1 MASKK
6 LKRAATVAAG
16 IGAAYL
22 ASQALGKKKPTT
34 AEAKGLKI
42 TRAKKFGESDEGQMA
57 RLDAAQQR
65 GLDITRSKPFAMS
78 DDASPATYEN
88 VPGTKFLSTPGGFTV
103 GAKGSGTSASPV
115 DESDYMSQ
123 NEGFGPMA
131 KKGKFIVKK
140 AKLGMF
146 GKVSKSESFPEY
158 KGTGD
163 RFTEEDIK
171 ASVAP
176 YLAAKNKK
184 GDRLTKADIKNAEAA
199 LKKGLPKPDITSTE
213 GSFVSGGS
221 VIARGNK
228 LARSKPTK
236 LF

>member
-22 ASQALGKKKPTT
+22 ASQALGKKKPAPTS

-57 RLDAAQQR
+57 RLDASVKK
-65 GLDITRSKPFAMS
+65 GLDITRSKPFEGS

-88 VPGTKFLSTPGGFTV
+88 VPASKFLSTPGGMGRVTTEQ
-103 GAKGSGTSASPV
+103 A
-115 DESDYMSQ
+115 DEMMQ
-123 NEGFGPMA
+123 GFGPMA
-131 KKGKFIVKK
+131 KKGKFISKK
-140 AKLGMF
+140 MM
-146 GKVSKSESFPEY
+146 
-158 KGTGD
+158 
-163 RFTEEDIK
+163 
-171 ASVAP
+171 
-176 YLAAKNKK
+176 
-184 GDRLTKADIKNAEAA
+184 
-199 LKKGLPKPDITSTE
+199 
-213 GSFVSGGS
+213 SGGS
-221 VIARGNK
+221 VVARGNK

>member
-22 ASQALGKKKPTT
+22 ASQALGKKKPTP

-65 GLDITRSKPFAMS
+65 GLDITRSKPFAPS
-78 DDASPATYEN
+78 DEAAPATYQN
-88 VPGTKFLSTPGGFTV
+88 VPASKFLSTPGGISTRTPEQV
-103 GAKGSGTSASPV
+103 MEQM
-115 DESDYMSQ
+115 ES
-123 NEGFGPMA
+123 FGPGA
-131 KKGKFIVKK
+131 KKGKFISKKGKK
-140 AKLGMF
+140 AKDMSKEHEDMESEAEERKEYAMEEKGYKETSS
-146 GKVSKSESFPEY
+146 GKM
-158 KGTGD
+158 
-163 RFTEEDIK
+163 
-171 ASVAP
+171 
-176 YLAAKNKK
+176 KK
-184 GDRLTKADIKNAEAA
+184 MMY
-199 LKKGLPKPDITSTE
+199 
-213 GSFVSGGS
+213 GGS

>member
-6 LKRAATVAAG
+6 LKRAGKVAAA

-78 DDASPATYEN
+78 DEASPASYEN
-88 VPGTKFLSTPGGFTV
+88 VPASKFLSTPGGMGRV
-103 GAKGSGTSASPV
+103 SVEQA
-115 DESDYMSQ
+115 DEMMQ
-123 NEGFGPMA
+123 GFGPMA
-131 KKGKFIVKK
+131 KEGKFFVKK

-146 GKVSKSESFPEY
+146 GKVDKDSESFPEY
-158 KGTGD
+158 KGKG
-163 RFTEEDIK
+163 EPYV
-171 ASVAP
+171 VAQ
-176 YLAAKNKK
+176 NKK

-213 GSFVSGGS
+213 GSFVRGGS
-221 VIARGNK
+221 VVARGNK

>member
-6 LKRAATVAAG
+6 LKRAAKVAAG

-22 ASQALGKKKPTT
+22 ASQALGKKKPTP

-65 GLDITRSKPFAMS
+65 GLEITRAKPFAIS
-78 DDASPATYEN
+78 DEATAPSPVY
-88 VPGTKFLSTPGGFTV
+88 
-103 GAKGSGTSASPV
+103 GAPV
-115 DESDYMSQ
+115 DESNYMSQ

-131 KKGKFIVKK
+131 KDGKFIKK
-140 AKLGMF
+140 KMLG
-146 GKVSKSESFPEY
+146 
-158 KGTGD
+158 
-163 RFTEEDIK
+163 
-171 ASVAP
+171 
-176 YLAAKNKK
+176 
-184 GDRLTKADIKNAEAA
+184 
-199 LKKGLPKPDITSTE
+199 
-213 GSFVSGGS
+213 GGS
-221 VIARGNK
+221 VVAKGNK

>member
-6 LKRAATVAAG
+6 LKRAGKVAAA

-65 GLDITRSKPFAMS
+65 GLDITRSKPFEGS
-78 DDASPATYEN
+78 DDASPYTYQN
-88 VPGTKFLSTPGGFTV
+88 VPASKFLSTPGGMGRV
-103 GAKGSGTSASPV
+103 SVEQA
-115 DESDYMSQ
+115 DEMMQ
-123 NEGFGPMA
+123 GFGPMA
-131 KKGKFIVKK
+131 KKGKFISKK
-140 AKLGMF
+140 MM
-146 GKVSKSESFPEY
+146 
-158 KGTGD
+158 
-163 RFTEEDIK
+163 
-171 ASVAP
+171 
-176 YLAAKNKK
+176 
-184 GDRLTKADIKNAEAA
+184 
-199 LKKGLPKPDITSTE
+199 
-213 GSFVSGGS
+213 SGGS
-221 VIARGNK
+221 VVARGNK

>member
-22 ASQALGKKKPTT
+22 ASQALGKKKPAPTS

-57 RLDAAQQR
+57 RLDASVKK
-65 GLDITRSKPFAMS
+65 GLDITRSKPFEGS

-88 VPGTKFLSTPGGFTV
+88 VPASKFLSTPGGFGRV
-103 GAKGSGTSASPV
+103 SPEQA
-115 DESDYMSQ
+115 DEMMQ
-123 NEGFGPMA
+123 GFGPMA
-131 KKGKFIVKK
+131 KKGKFISKK
-140 AKLGMF
+140 MM
-146 GKVSKSESFPEY
+146 
-158 KGTGD
+158 
-163 RFTEEDIK
+163 
-171 ASVAP
+171 
-176 YLAAKNKK
+176 
-184 GDRLTKADIKNAEAA
+184 
-199 LKKGLPKPDITSTE
+199 
-213 GSFVSGGS
+213 SGGS
-221 VIARGNK
+221 VVARGNK

>member
-22 ASQALGKKKPTT
+22 ASQALGKKKPTS

-65 GLDITRSKPFAMS
+65 GLDITRSKPFEGS
-78 DDASPATYEN
+78 DDASPYTYEN
-88 VPGTKFLSTPGGFTV
+88 VPASKFLSTPGGFGRV
-103 GAKGSGTSASPV
+103 SPEQA
-115 DESDYMSQ
+115 DEMMQ
-123 NEGFGPMA
+123 GFGPMA
-131 KKGKFIVKK
+131 KKGKFISKK
-140 AKLGMF
+140 MM
-146 GKVSKSESFPEY
+146 
-158 KGTGD
+158 
-163 RFTEEDIK
+163 
-171 ASVAP
+171 
-176 YLAAKNKK
+176 
-184 GDRLTKADIKNAEAA
+184 
-199 LKKGLPKPDITSTE
+199 
-213 GSFVSGGS
+213 SGGS
-221 VIARGNK
+221 VVARGNK